1 MPWPRPAPPP
11 PRSTAPAPDRTEE
24 SLCPKW
30 RYAFNLGASS
40 TWKILANPR
49 SRSALSSRTRSP
61 SSSPLLAVSKYFLVQ
76 NRCYAFNLGA
86 LSTWKILA
94 NPRSR
99 PVLSSGAR
107 SFSSF
112 RFWPCR
118 SIFLSE
124 MALCFQFGGAE
135 HMENFGKTLTHY
147 QVYSWDATRCQQ
159 APQLPRRKPANH
171 PDWQPTEWPGTPRPP
186 NSVGGSPPGGAGTA
200 LRSGRGGEGGLGAE
214 GGGRRVMVLLGCG
227 LRFRCLGCA
236 KGRLSRPAPGDG
248 MRPAG
253 GSRRRVGA
261 AWSCGGRFAVG
272 SGGARMLEKVGFFA
286 GGGRGAGARCAGFR
300 FGRVGEGSGRAVWR

>member
-1 MPWPRPAPPP
+1 MPWPRPPPPP

-40 TWKILANPR
+40 TWKILANP
-49 SRSALSSRTRSP
+49 AP
-61 SSSPLLAVSKYFLVQ
+61 GPYCHPGLAH
-76 NRCYAFNLGA
+76 
-86 LSTWKILA
+86 
-94 NPRSR
+94 
-99 PVLSSGAR
+99 PVPPASGRAEVFFCPN
-107 SFSSF
+107 S
-112 RFWPCR
+112 
-118 SIFLSE
+118 
-124 MALCFQFGGAE
+124 ALCFQFGGAE
-135 HMENFGKTLTHY
+135 HMENFGKTPTHY
-147 QVYSWDATRCQQ
+147 QIYSWDATRCQQ

-171 PDWQPTEWPGTPRPP
+171 PDWRPTEWPGTPRPP
-186 NSVGGSPPGGAGTA
+186 NSVGESPPGGAGTA

-227 LRFRCLGCA
+227 RRFRCLGCA
-236 KGRLSRPAPGDG
+236 KGRLSRPAPGVG

-272 SGGARMLEKVGFFA
+272 LGGPRMLEKVGFFA